1 MTTFE
6 FQIALVFFIY
16 GLAFFS
22 MGLLMALEA
31 GRSPMLAGARSLWL
45 LAIFGF
51 VHGIHEWLEMAL
63 RVQGWFGLQAVTGV
77 EWLRLG
83 LLALSFSVL
92 MAFGLRGLQS
102 QIAYQTRPTP
112 GSGARLFISVGV
124 GLFVLFLL
132 LSFVTGLTGQKD
144 NLHYLAH
151 IDAISRYVLAVPGAA
166 LAALAMM
173 RQMRP
178 ASGSGGRQSWAVGKP
193 GLRLDFSLAAA
204 GFALYGV
211 TQLFVA
217 PLDFF
222 PANTINSLA
231 FMNATGF
238 PIQVL
243 RAVLAVAITLGLV
256 RAVQFAEDERQRQFR
271 DAQQARLEA
280 LEQVQQDILAR
291 EALRQDLL
299 RRVVIAQEDE
309 RARVARELHDE
320 TAQYLTALSLDL
332 ATLRTLLPATPK
344 LIELLER
351 LQFLCSQMS
360 LGIYRMVHA
369 LRPAQLDDLG
379 LPAALEYL
387 ADEIQRQS
395 GKPLHLE
402 ISAPGARLD
411 PLVETALFRV
421 AQEALSNAIHY
432 AQYRKLSLRLAYTP
446 EWVILQVQDDGIG
459 FDTGESLTPP
469 RGLGLAGMRERASA
483 VGGLLTIQ
491 SGIGQGTLIELRAP
505 MPALENPPL
514 EEMSHEYHPVDAG

>member
-1 MTTFE
+1 MITAFE
-6 FQIALVFFIY
+6 FEIALVYFIY

-45 LAIFGF
+45 LAFFGF
-51 VHGIHEWLEMAL
+51 VHGIHEWLEMAV
-63 RVQGWFGLQAVTGV
+63 RVQGWFDLQPVPGV

-83 LLALSFSVL
+83 LLALSFSAL
-92 MAFGLRGLQS
+92 MAFGLRVLQS
-102 QIAYQTRPTP
+102 QNEHQ
-112 GSGARLFISVGV
+112 ARLFISVGV
-124 GLFVLFLL
+124 GLIVLFLL
-132 LSFVTGLTGQKD
+132 LSFVTGLTAQKD
-144 NLHYLAH
+144 SLHYLAH

-178 ASGSGGRQSWAVGKP
+178 ASGSGGRQSWAAGKP

-204 GFALYGV
+204 GFALYAV

-238 PIQVL
+238 PIQVV

-256 RAVQFAEDERQRQFR
+256 RAVQFAEDERQRQFL

-280 LEQVQQDILAR
+280 LEQVQQDMLAR

-332 ATLRTLLPATPK
+332 ATMRTLLPGNPK

-351 LQFLCSQMS
+351 LQSSCSQMS

-387 ADEIQRQS
+387 ADEIQRQT
-395 GKPLHLE
+395 GKPLQLE
-402 ISAPGARLD
+402 IASPVARLD
-411 PLVETALFRV
+411 PLVETAVFRL
-421 AQEALSNAIHY
+421 AQEALSNAVHY

-446 EWVILQVQDDGIG
+446 EWAILQVQDDGIG

-469 RGLGLAGMRERASA
+469 RGLGLAGMRERANA
-483 VGGLLTIQ
+483 VGGLLTIE
-491 SGIGQGTLIELRAP
+491 SGIGQGTLIEFRAP
-505 MPALENPPL
+505 MPALENPPH

>member
-1 MTTFE
+1 MMTAFE
-6 FQIALVFFIY
+6 FDIALVFFIY

-31 GRSPMLAGARSLWL
+31 GRSPMLARARALWL

-51 VHGIHEWLEMAL
+51 VHGIHEWLEMAVRL
-63 RVQGWFGLQAVTGV
+63 QGWFGLQAVPGV
-77 EWLRLG
+77 QWLRLG
-83 LLALSFSVL
+83 LLVISFAVL
-92 MAFGLRGLQS
+92 IAFGLRVLQS
-102 QIAYQTRPTP
+102 QNAHQ
-112 GSGARLFISVGV
+112 ARLFISVGV
-124 GLFVLFLL
+124 GLIVLFLL
-132 LSFVTGLTGQKD
+132 LSFVTGLTAQKD
-144 NLHYLAH
+144 TLHYLVH

-178 ASGSGGRQSWAVGKP
+178 ASGSGGRQSWAAGKP

-222 PANTINSLA
+222 PASTINSLA
-231 FMNATGF
+231 FMSATGF
-238 PIQVL
+238 PIQVV

-256 RAVQFAEDERQRQFR
+256 RAVQFAEDERQRQFL

-280 LEQVQQDILAR
+280 LEQVQQDMLAR

-332 ATLRTLLPATPK
+332 ATLRTLLPGNPK
-344 LIELLER
+344 LSELMER
-351 LQFLCSQMS
+351 LQSLCSQMS
-360 LGIYRMVHA
+360 QGIYRMVHA

-421 AQEALSNAIHY
+421 AQEALSNAVHY
-432 AQYRKLSLRLAYTP
+432 AQYRKLSLRLSYTP

-459 FDTGESLTPP
+459 FDTGESLTLP
-469 RGLGLAGMRERASA
+469 RGLGLAGMRERANA
-483 VGGLLTIQ
+483 VGGRLTIQ
-491 SGIGQGTLIELRAP
+491 SGVGQGTLIEFRAP
-505 MPALENPPL
+505 VPALENPPH

>member
-1 MTTFE
+1 MITAFE
-6 FQIALVFFIY
+6 FEIALVFFIY

-45 LAIFGF
+45 LAFFGF
-51 VHGIHEWLEMAL
+51 VHGIHEWLEMAV
-63 RVQGWFGLQAVTGV
+63 RVQGWFGLQPVPGV

-83 LLALSFSVL
+83 LLALSFSAL
-92 MAFGLRGLQS
+92 MAFGLRVLQS
-102 QIAYQTRPTP
+102 QNEHQ
-112 GSGARLFISVGV
+112 ARLFISVGV
-124 GLFVLFLL
+124 GLIVLFLL
-132 LSFVTGLTGQKD
+132 LSFVTGLTAQKD
-144 NLHYLAH
+144 SLHYLAH

-178 ASGSGGRQSWAVGKP
+178 ASGSGGRQSWAAGKP

-204 GFALYGV
+204 GFALYAV

-238 PIQVL
+238 PIQVV

-256 RAVQFAEDERQRQFR
+256 RAVQFAEDERQRQFL

-280 LEQVQQDILAR
+280 LEQVQQDMLAR

-332 ATLRTLLPATPK
+332 ATMRTLLPGNPK

-351 LQFLCSQMS
+351 LQSSCSQMS

-387 ADEIQRQS
+387 ADEIQRQT
-395 GKPLHLE
+395 GKPLQLE
-402 ISAPGARLD
+402 IASPVARLD
-411 PLVETALFRV
+411 PLVETAVFRL
-421 AQEALSNAIHY
+421 AQEALSNAVHY

-446 EWVILQVQDDGIG
+446 EWAILQVQDDGIG

-469 RGLGLAGMRERASA
+469 RGLGLAGMRERANA
-483 VGGLLTIQ
+483 VGGLLTIE
-491 SGIGQGTLIELRAP
+491 SGIGQGTLIEFRAP
-505 MPALENPPL
+505 MPALENPPH